1 MNVVRRLFLALY
13 SILLI
18 AAAGGLL
25 ALAWNEGQQLDLNVG
40 NFNLQG
46 LINTDDPAKAVW
58 TVIMAAVVVL
68 GLFTLFVALA
78 PGVAGSSKGTLRMR
92 QADGGMVE
100 VTADA
105 LESMLQDELEQ
116 LPEVREA
123 YPRVR
128 LSGGAVDTETT
139 VVIEPSANISTV
151 TSAVA
156 DATARALRENV
167 GVTSVRRPNIRI
179 RYDEVNARPAGA
191 RGRSKPQAATYSER
205 ELPSAPPGERP
216 VAPPE
221 HDEEPW
227 PSHPDA
233 PTRTRE

>member
-18 AAAGGLL
+18 AAAGGML

-40 NFNLQG
+40 NFSLQG
-46 LINTDDPAKAVW
+46 LIDTDDPAKAIW
-58 TVIMAAVVVL
+58 TVIMAAVIAL
-68 GLFTLFVALA
+68 GLFTLFIALA
-78 PGVAGSSKGTLRMR
+78 PGVTGSSKGTLRMR

-139 VVIEPSANISTV
+139 VVIEPSANISSV
-151 TSAVA
+151 TGAVA
-156 DATARALRENV
+156 DATTRALRENV
-167 GVTSVRRPNIRI
+167 GVTSVRRPSIRI
-179 RYDEVNARPAGA
+179 RYDEMNARPAGV
-191 RGRSKPQAATYSER
+191 RGRSKPQTATYAER
-205 ELPSAPPGERP
+205 ELPTTRP
-216 VAPPE
+216 AAPPE

-227 PSHPDA
+227 PSHPEA
-233 PTRTRE
+233 PTRTGD